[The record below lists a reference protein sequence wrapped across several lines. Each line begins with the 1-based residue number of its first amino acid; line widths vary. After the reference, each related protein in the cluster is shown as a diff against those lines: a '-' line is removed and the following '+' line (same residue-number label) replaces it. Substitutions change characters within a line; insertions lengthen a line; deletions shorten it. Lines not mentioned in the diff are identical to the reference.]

1 MPECAATPV
10 APALLA
16 LLGKVVHG
24 RKILTGIRMTAGII
38 RIGGTGKIGGER
50 RRAVRCEL

>member
-38 RIGGTGKIGGER
+38 RTGGTGKIGGER